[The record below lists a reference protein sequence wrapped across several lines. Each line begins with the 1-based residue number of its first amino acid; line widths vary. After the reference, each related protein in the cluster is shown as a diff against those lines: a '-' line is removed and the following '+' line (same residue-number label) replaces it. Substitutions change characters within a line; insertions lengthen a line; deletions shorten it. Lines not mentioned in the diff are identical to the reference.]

1 MQTHAARLFLL
12 ALLALLAGCGF
23 ALRGGTP
30 VSAQFPALTVLAADP
45 ASPLLPELKRALAQ
59 DGVTVSD
66 TAVDGQPVLTLSA
79 ESLGREILSYDE
91 RARVS
96 EYLLRYQVEI
106 GVKLGDAERLP
117 VSPILLQREYGF
129 DEQAALGAAQEEAV
143 LTVELRREM
152 VERILERLRRS
163 QLAP

>member
-1 MQTHAARLFLL
+1 MRNFAVRLFLPV
-12 ALLALLAGCGF
+12 LLALLAGCGF

-30 VSAQFPALTVLAADP
+30 VSAQFPALTVVAADP
-45 ASPLLPELKRALAQ
+45 ASPLLPELKRALSQ
-59 DGVTVSD
+59 DGVAVSD
-66 TAVDGQPVLTLSA
+66 TAVEGQPVLTLSA

-106 GVKLGDAERLP
+106 GVKLGEAERLP

-143 LTVELRREM
+143 LTGELRREM

-163 QLAP
+163 RLTP

>member
-1 MQTHAARLFLL
+1 MHTRLVRLFLL
-12 ALLALLAGCGF
+12 SVLLTLAGCGF

-30 VSAQFPALTVLAADP
+30 VSAQFPALTVIAADP

-66 TAVDGQPVLTLSA
+66 TTVDGQAVLTLSTEA
-79 ESLGREILSYDE
+79 FGREILSYDE

-96 EYLLRYQVEI
+96 EYLLRYRVEF
-106 GVKLGDAERLP
+106 GVKLGDTERLP
-117 VSPILLQREYGF
+117 VSAITLQREYGF

-152 VERILERLRRS
+152 IERILERLRRS
-163 QLAP
+163 RLAS